1 MTQSTVTNAAT
12 GHHAGCGCKA
22 WWLTGPY
29 KFECSEVENP
39 THPNPG
45 EVRVKVLANGH
56 CESDT
61 NVAKAGK
68 HASQPA
74 GNSRIMLGHE
84 PVGLVTQLGDG
95 VTNLKVGDMVAIEPG
110 ISCGTCVEC
119 KAGRYNICRSVSY
132 MATPATNWNRGSYT
146 QELDWPAALC
156 HKVPQGVDPLLAAL
170 AESMAGGRE
179 AIERMARTIDFNPDE
194 ETVLIIGAGQM
205 AMNILLQLR
214 LLYPKLKVGVM
225 ARKAEDRNLAT
236 KLGAA
241 FTLPLSAREWKT
253 ENRVEAV
260 LSAASAADVSPNDVH
275 ARFAEYEAA
284 IKHNKPLH
292 AENVAAFKAARE
304 QAGHKIACVIE
315 CTGQPHILNAA
326 FEARAIR
333 GEGMYLL
340 VSCLYTMT
348 LDVANIR
355 RDSGAVTN
363 LRRSRNKFP
372 VVLDDLAKH
381 PDHYRQ
387 LLGWAVDF
395 DKIPDLYAAGG
406 NKGTKIG
413 DGPKVVIRYPA

>member
-1 MTQSTVTNAAT
+1 MTQSTVTQHAT

-29 KFECSEVENP
+29 KFEASEVEHP
-39 THPNPG
+39 ASPNPG
-45 EVRVKVLANGH
+45 EVRVKVIANGH

-61 NVAKAGK
+61 NVARAGK
-68 HASQPA
+68 HASQPS

-84 PVGLVTQLGDG
+84 PVGVVTHLGVG
-95 VTNLKVGDMVAIEPG
+95 VTSLKVGDIVAIEPG

-119 KAGRYNICRSVSY
+119 KAGRYNTCRSVSY
-132 MATPATNWNRGSYT
+132 MATPATNWNRGSYV
-146 QELDWPAALC
+146 QELDWPATLC
-156 HKVPQGVDPLLAAL
+156 HLVPAGLDPLLASL
-170 AESMAGGRE
+170 AESMAGGLE
-179 AIERMARTIDFNPDE
+179 AIERMERTIDFNANE

-214 LLYPKLKVGVM
+214 LRHPKLKVGVL
-225 ARKAEDRNLAT
+225 ARKAEDRALAERF
-236 KLGAA
+236 GAA
-241 FTLPLSAREWKT
+241 FTLPLSGREWKT
-253 ENRVEAV
+253 EDRVEAV
-260 LSAASAADVSPNDVH
+260 LSAASAAELSPAAVH
-275 ARFAEYEAA
+275 AKVSEYEAA

-292 AENVAAFKAARE
+292 AENVSAFKAARE

-326 FEARAIR
+326 FEARTIR
-333 GEGMYLL
+333 GDGMYML
-340 VSCLYTMT
+340 VSCLYSMT

-355 RDSGAVTN
+355 RDSAAVTN

-372 VVLDDLAKH
+372 KVIADLAAH

-387 LLGWAVDF
+387 LLGRVVEF
-395 DKIPDLYAAGG
+395 DNIPDLYAAGG